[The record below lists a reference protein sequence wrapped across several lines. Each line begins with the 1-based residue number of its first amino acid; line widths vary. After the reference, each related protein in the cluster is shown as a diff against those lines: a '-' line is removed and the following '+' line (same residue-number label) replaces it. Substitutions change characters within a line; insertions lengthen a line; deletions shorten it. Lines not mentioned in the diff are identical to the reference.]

1 MSVLNRAASA
11 IAQRGRHS
19 TLDTSLIRRWSGKLC
34 TQVLANRVQIE
45 ELELSVANLMEQND
59 PRHNSGMD
67 RRHFLY

>member
-1 MSVLNRAASA
+1 M
-11 IAQRGRHS
+11 
-19 TLDTSLIRRWSGKLC
+19 
-34 TQVLANRVQIE
+34 LANRVQIE